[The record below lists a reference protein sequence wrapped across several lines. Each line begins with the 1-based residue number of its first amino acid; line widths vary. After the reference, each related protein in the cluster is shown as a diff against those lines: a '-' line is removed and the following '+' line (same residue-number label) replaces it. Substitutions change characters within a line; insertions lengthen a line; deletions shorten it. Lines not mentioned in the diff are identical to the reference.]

1 MQVHRTVRLGI
12 IMALSCAFAA
22 AAPLAQQT
30 TKDWLEDVKKGE
42 VRRDERQRVDDVF
55 AALGVKP
62 GARVADI
69 GAGWGYFMVRLAKA
83 VGPTGRVM
91 AIEAEAKSLAKLRER
106 VEREGLTN
114 VDVIEGTQRDTRLA
128 ARSID
133 AALIVNAY
141 HEMPEYGTILSQ
153 IRQALTPTGNLVIVE
168 PLETLKRQ
176 EPREEQTKRHIIAA
190 HHVVQELREAG
201 FGIASLQD
209 PFIRRGTIDEE
220 WLVVARPLADLTR
233 RPEATDNASAARTL
247 ATPTASTLPTAQAV
261 AAAPAAAAPAA
272 GTDADT
278 VQRLST
284 SQRIYLDEFK
294 ALYDASNVLVIDVR
308 DKGSFHEGRIPGA
321 VLIPSEKLAE
331 YIEPL
336 RAERRLI
343 VTYCSCPAEET
354 SLPVVRKL
362 AAAGITNA
370 KALVGGYRL
379 WHAQK
384 YPVAKGEEACDGPLC
399 PVKPKPKT
407 TSDAR

>member
-1 MQVHRTVRLGI
+1 MQMHRTVRLGI
-12 IMALSCAFAA
+12 IVALSCAFAA
-22 AAPLAQQT
+22 VAPLAQQT
-30 TKDWLEDVKKGE
+30 TKDWLEEVKKGE
-42 VRRDERQRVDDVF
+42 VSRDQRQRVDEVF
-55 AALGVKP
+55 AALGVKT

-69 GAGWGYFMVRLAKA
+69 GAGSGYFTVRLAKA

-91 AIEAEAKSLAKLRER
+91 AIEADAKSLAKLRER

-114 VDVIEGTQRDTRLA
+114 VEVIEGTQRDTHLA
-128 ARSID
+128 GRSID

-153 IRQALTPTGNLVIVE
+153 IRQALTSTGNLVIIE

-176 EPREEQTKRHIIAA
+176 ASREEQTKRHIIAS
-190 HHVVQELREAG
+190 HHVVQDLREAG
-201 FGIASLQD
+201 FGIAALQD

-220 WLVVARPLADLTR
+220 WLVVARPLPDLTR
-233 RPEATDNASAARTL
+233 RPEATDNASAAR
-247 ATPTASTLPTAQAV
+247 APTA
-261 AAAPAAAAPAA
+261 PAE
-272 GTDADT
+272 GMDADT
-278 VQRLST
+278 ARRLST
-284 SQRIYLDEFK
+284 AQRIYLDEFK

-308 DKGSFHEGRIPGA
+308 DMDSFREGRIPGA
-321 VLIPSEKLAE
+321 VLIPSEKIAE

-354 SLPVVRKL
+354 SLPVVQKL

-384 YPVAKGEEACDGPLC
+384 YPVAKGEEPCNGPMC
-399 PVKPKPKT
+399 PPKPKT